1 MMDNNTRAAFGALQR
16 ALDHIKEVQTNVTAL
31 NLKSMTMLGDAI
43 FEAEV
48 EISEDGFVALQHQDI
63 LTQQLSAT
71 SELIEMISKHI
82 NESSDEALEKN
93 ISAALEVAKA
103 KKDAFSGNAFN
114 HKHEDI
120 VELF

>member
-114 HKHEDI
+114 YKHEDI

>member
-1 MMDNNTRAAFGALQR
+1 MMDNNTRAAFGTLQR

>member
-1 MMDNNTRAAFGALQR
+1 MMDNNTRAAFGTLQR
-16 ALDHIKEVQTNVTAL
+16 ALNHIKEVQTNVTAL

>member
-31 NLKSMTMLGDAI
+31 NLKSMTILGDAI

>member
-1 MMDNNTRAAFGALQR
+1 MDNNTRAAFGALQR

>member
-1 MMDNNTRAAFGALQR
+1 MDNNTRALFGTLQR
-16 ALDHIKEVQTNVTAL
+16 ALDHIKEVQTSVTAL
-31 NLKSMTMLGDAI
+31 NLESMTMLGDAI
-43 FEAEV
+43 FAADV